1 VTIPWLAAAMLAGQI
16 AAQKPENAAAK
27 DSISIGGEVSVL
39 TDVVPQQDATELRP
53 QMRIDFNG
61 KRGAHLRFR
70 LEAIA
75 EGLLAD
81 RDGRV
86 TDIYADVRD
95 GWIEIAGSRADVRI
109 GYGRLVWGR
118 LDEIQPSDVI
128 NPLDTTKFLLDG
140 RSAARLPV
148 TFVRGRI
155 VPSERLTLEGVV
167 VPKFRRAVF
176 DQLDEPTSP
185 FNVLKDAVLPARI
198 AVVDRTVEHRE
209 PATSWENISGGG
221 RVLATIGRV
230 DVAGAVY
237 RGFDGF
243 GAITFEPDVTVPAIP
258 VTTTVAPA
266 VVGHL
271 VEQYP
276 RFTMVSGD
284 FETVVGEWAIRGE
297 TAFFVDKQFQG
308 RSQPGVVDGRAIDA
322 GAGVDRRAGDYRVF
336 ASAIFHSERSAVDPL
351 IRRDDVNLVGS
362 IERSFGR
369 ERYLA
374 RAFAVVNPA
383 DRSAF
388 VRGLVVWSVRDNLS
402 LDGSAGAFLGTSDDA
417 LGRFEHRNFVFAR
430 ARWAF

>member
-1 VTIPWLAAAMLAGQI
+1 MTGTWIAAAILAGQI
-16 AAQKPENAAAK
+16 AAQQLGPGAPK
-27 DSISIGGEVSVL
+27 DSISIAGEISVL
-39 TDVVPQQDATELRP
+39 ADVVPQQDATELRP
-53 QMRIDFNG
+53 QIRLDLNG
-61 KRGAHLRFR
+61 KHGARVR
-70 LEAIA
+70 YRMEAIA
-75 EGLLAD
+75 EGLAAD

-86 TDIYADVRD
+86 TDFYGDVRD
-95 GWIEIAGSRADVRI
+95 GWVEIAGSRADLRI

-148 TFVRGRI
+148 AFVRGRI
-155 VPSERLTLEGVV
+155 VHSERLTIEGVA

-185 FNVLKDAVLPARI
+185 FNVLNDAVLPAGI
-198 AVVDRTVEHRE
+198 AVADRTVEHRE
-209 PATSWENISGGG
+209 PGTSWENLSGGG

-230 DVAGAVY
+230 DVTGAFY

-243 GAITFEPDVTVPAIP
+243 GVITFEPDPGVPVMPLSSI
-258 VTTTVAPA
+258 APA

-271 VEQYP
+271 VERYP
-276 RFTMVSGD
+276 RFNMVSGD
-284 FETVVGEWAIRGE
+284 FETVVGEWAVRGE
-297 TAFFVDKQFQG
+297 TAFFIDKQFQG
-308 RSQPGVVDGRAIDA
+308 RSQPGLVDGHAIDA
-322 GAGVDRRAGDYRVF
+322 GAGVDRRAGNYRVF
-336 ASAIFHSERSAVDPL
+336 GSVILHSERSAVDPL
-351 IRRDDVNLVGS
+351 VGRDDVNLVGS

-383 DRSAF
+383 DRSGF
-388 VRGLVVWSVRDNLS
+388 LRGLFVWTVRDNLS
-402 LDGSAGAFLGTSDDA
+402 LDGSAGAFLGTGDDN
-417 LGRFEHRNFVFAR
+417 LSRFAHRNFLFAR